1 MGQVRRKEEPSFLQ
15 NGPWGSSLACL
26 AEPTS
31 GPWHEVMAS
40 QVRRSMIS
48 FWMLKRL
55 LGLAMPLIGVLTR
68 TLLE

>member
-1 MGQVRRKEEPSFLQ
+1 MKYRSARKEELSFLQ
-15 NGPWGSSLACL
+15 GRTLGSSLACL

-55 LGLAMPLIGVLTR
+55 LGLAMCL
-68 TLLE
+68 